1 MYYLTIDNIVFV
13 NNREEKEIP
22 IYSILTLNKIHVSK
36 SSLNL
41 NDMIFDIN
49 GSVGIIKEI
58 KNNSCIILVVSL
70 NKKSDN
76 ESSIMS
82 FK

>member
-1 MYYLTIDNIVFV
+1 MYYLTTDNIVFV

-41 NDMIFDIN
+41 NDILFDIN
-49 GSVGIIKEI
+49 GSIGIIKEI
-58 KNNSCIILVVSL
+58 KDNSCIILVVSL

>member
-41 NDMIFDIN
+41 NDILFDIN

-58 KNNSCIILVVSL
+58 KDNSCIILVVSL

>member
-1 MYYLTIDNIVFV
+1 MYYLTTDNVVFV

-22 IYSILTLNKIHVSK
+22 ICAILTLNKIHVSK

-41 NDMIFDIN
+41 NDVLFDIN
-49 GSVGIIKEI
+49 GSIGIIKEI
-58 KNNSCIILVVSL
+58 KDNSCIILVVSL